1 MLPQNWPLTE
11 PIIQGCENSDPWF
24 LRWVQYSGVLLPIRF
39 PLMRGGI
46 WVSFFEKFQNSC
58 NFGPKG
64 SPHSPDLFS
73 SVIVKVIFMH
83 LLGKLETC
91 CIPIKES
98 NGPFLGLLDLID
110 GKFHPLCKVQL
121 FCEGHTHLKKIPQ
134 FYLTFDDFI
143 R

>member
-24 LRWVQYSGVLLPIRF
+24 LRWVQYSGVLLP
-39 PLMRGGI
+39 GGI

-64 SPHSPDLFS
+64 SPHRPNLFS
-73 SVIVKVIFMH
+73 SMLVKVIFMS

-110 GKFHPLCKVQL
+110 GKFHPFCKVQL
-121 FCEGHTHLKKIPQ
+121 FWEDHTFEKNLP

-143 R
+143 T